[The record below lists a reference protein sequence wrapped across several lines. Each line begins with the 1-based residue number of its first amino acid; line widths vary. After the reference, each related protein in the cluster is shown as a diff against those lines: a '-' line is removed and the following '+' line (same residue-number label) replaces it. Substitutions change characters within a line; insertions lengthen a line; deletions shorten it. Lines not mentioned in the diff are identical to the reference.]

1 MGFLGKERND
11 APGDA
16 SYGLNRQLEAVN
28 LRGTLAEWGRI
39 R

>member
-1 MGFLGKERND
+1 MGCLGKERND

-16 SYGLNRQLEAVN
+16 SDGLSRRLGAVN